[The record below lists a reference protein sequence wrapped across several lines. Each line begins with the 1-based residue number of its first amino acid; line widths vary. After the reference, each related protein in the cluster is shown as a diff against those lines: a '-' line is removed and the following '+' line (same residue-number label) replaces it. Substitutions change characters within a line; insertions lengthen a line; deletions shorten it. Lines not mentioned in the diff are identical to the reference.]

1 MANKGFVEEASAPK
15 VLVAD
20 AYPLNLELTVEVL
33 TAAGFIAEGA
43 GDGNEAIAK
52 AEKGIYDLVL
62 TEIKL
67 PGISG
72 TEVVKLLKS
81 KPVYKYVPVIALT
94 ACAMKGD
101 RERFLASGFD
111 DYIPKPIGVHDFM
124 ERMGKF
130 NKLPENNVS
139 LIEINSGYK

>member
-1 MANKGFVEEASAPK
+1 MVNKILIEEANAPK

-20 AYPLNLELTVEVL
+20 AYPLNMELTLEIL
-33 TAAGFIAEGA
+33 KAQGFIAEGA
-43 GDGNEAIAK
+43 EGGREAIAK

-81 KPVYKYVPVIALT
+81 KQVYKQVPVIALT

-101 RERFLASGFD
+101 RERFLAAGFD
-111 DYIPKPIGVHDFM
+111 DYIPKPIDVHDFM
-124 ERMGKF
+124 ERMGEFYKF
-130 NKLPENNVS
+130 TATCQKL
-139 LIEINSGYK
+139 